1 MAASNPRPNDRLRI
15 YEARKTLQREL
26 SLARIFAARK
36 GAPMHLLV
44 TGGAGFIGS
53 HFVEKCLAR
62 GHSVAVLDDFNDFY
76 DPRIKR
82 ANIAAVG
89 ADVQVHEADLRDGEA
104 VERIIRDGKFES
116 IVHLAARAGVRPS
129 IKDPKLYLDTNITGT
144 WHLLEAAKNA
154 GVPRF
159 ICASSS
165 SVYGV
170 LKTAPF
176 REDMALTATISP
188 YAATKLAAEQLCS
201 NYSHLYGM
209 RTINLRF
216 FTVYGPRQRPDLA
229 IHSFTRAITEG
240 RPIQQFGDGTT
251 RRDYTY
257 IDDIVQGMLA
267 CFDYEGPRCDVFNL
281 GESQTTTLNAL
292 IESIE
297 AALGRKAIIE
307 KLPEQPGD
315 VPLTYAD
322 ISKAQALLGYAPHT
336 QIAEG
341 IPKFVEWFREHRR
354 LAGQ

>member
-1 MAASNPRPNDRLRI
+1 MNI
-15 YEARKTLQREL
+15 
-26 SLARIFAARK
+26 
-36 GAPMHLLV
+36 LV

-53 HFVEKCLAR
+53 HFVEKCLAL
-62 GHSVAVLDDFNDFY
+62 GHEVAVLDDFNDFY
-76 DPRIKR
+76 DPAIKR
-82 ANIAAVG
+82 ANIAGFIKNVL
-89 ADVQVHEADLRDGEA
+89 VHEID
-104 VERIIRDGKFES
+104 IRDGAAVLRMVKDGRFDT

-144 WHLLEAAKNA
+144 WHLLEAAKQA

-159 ICASSS
+159 VCASSS

-188 YAATKLAAEQLCS
+188 YAATKLAGEQLCS
-201 NYSHLYGM
+201 NYAHLYGL

-229 IHSFTRAITEG
+229 IHSFTKSIDAG
-240 RPIQQFGDGTT
+240 QPINQFGDGNT

-257 IDDIVQGMLA
+257 IDDILQGVAA
-267 CFDYEGPRCDVFNL
+267 CLTYGGPLCEVFNL
-281 GESQTTTLNAL
+281 GESQTTTLSEL
-292 IESIE
+292 IATIE
-297 AALGRKAIIE
+297 RALGKKAIIN
-307 KLPEQPGD
+307 KVPEQPGD

-322 ISKAQALLGYAPHT
+322 ITKARTQLGYNPHT

-341 IPKFVEWFREHRR
+341 IPKFVDWFCAIRAETR
-354 LAGQ
+354 LT